1 MTDETELEVLQD
13 IRTGVGA
20 TNTALTELRGAIVD
34 IRNKLA
40 AVKVVKLYTGKN
52 PTGVQGETHAEKTE
66 KEFTDLWND
75 GYRVI
80 TTLGSDENWAT
91 LLMGKYKAPNT
102 AK

>member
-13 IRTGVGA
+13 IRTGIGA
-20 TNTALTELRGAIVD
+20 ANTVLAELRGAIVD

-40 AVKVVKLYTGKN
+40 DVKVIKLYTGEN
-52 PTGVQGETHAEKTE
+52 PVGYQGETHIEETR
-66 KEFTDLWND
+66 KEFTNLWNN

-80 TTLGSDENWAT
+80 TMLGSDKDWST